1 MTKKQ
6 KAELVYDILSK
17 KYPDATCSLEFKDP
31 LQLLVATQLAA
42 QCTDKRVNMVTPGLF
57 EKLQTAWDFASVDI
71 LVLEGLVRSTG
82 FYKNKAKNI
91 KEACRVIFEK
101 FDSQVPS
108 DMDELLSLPGV
119 GRKTA
124 NVVRGEVFGLPG
136 IVVDTHAGR
145 LSRRIGLTKH
155 EDPVKVEYDLM
166 KLLNQAKWNNFC
178 HLLIEHG
185 RETCTSRS
193 PKCQKCSISNICTFV
208 K

>member
-1 MTKKQ
+1 LTKKQ